1 MARGD
6 WKPPPQKPRAER
18 TVKMVR
24 AAQVLKGDE
33 IRLSTKGVIG
43 KVLDVKMDDEGR
55 RVILTDTLGE
65 RVLHPETNLLRLDP
79 KPNTKADQR
88 RPR

>member
-18 TVKMVR
+18 SASLKRV
-24 AAQVLKGDE
+24 AQVLKGDE
-33 IRLSTKGVIG
+33 VRFSTKGKATTVTN
-43 KVLDVKMDDEGR
+43 VEEDDAGR
-55 RVILTDTLGE
+55 RVISTTTMGE
-65 RVLHPETNLLRLDP
+65 RVLHPEAMILVLDP
-79 KPNTKADQR
+79 KPPSKADQR